1 MEERKNKV
9 TIKGWI
15 SLIILVMILSGA
27 FKDVAGPLAAF
38 DFNNLMGKFGTIV
51 DGIDFTGKN
60 GSGVRDGF
68 IAGLVLVPSVMFSTA
83 LVGTA
88 QSLGAMNA
96 AGIIFKPILKPLVG
110 IPGEAGLAF
119 VSSFTGSDVAA
130 VLTRDLYEQGY
141 ITDDERTIFV
151 AYQYAASAPV
161 NNTINGGAPLLAIS
175 LLAFGP
181 IFLIEFVSKI
191 LGANIVRFVLY
202 LSSKKKKREEV

>member
-60 GSGVRDGF
+60 GSGVRDVF

-96 AGIIFKPILKPLVG
+96 AGIILKPILKPLVG

-130 VLTRDLYEQGY
+130 VLTRDLYDQGY

>member
-1 MEERKNKV
+1 
-9 TIKGWI
+9 
-15 SLIILVMILSGA
+15 
-27 FKDVAGPLAAF
+27 
-38 DFNNLMGKFGTIV
+38 
-51 DGIDFTGKN
+51 
-60 GSGVRDGF
+60 
-68 IAGLVLVPSVMFSTA
+68 
-83 LVGTA
+83 
-88 QSLGAMNA
+88 
-96 AGIIFKPILKPLVG
+96 
-110 IPGEAGLAF
+110 
-119 VSSFTGSDVAA
+119 
-130 VLTRDLYEQGY
+130 VLTRDLYDQGY